1 MRYLC
6 LQYHTDP
13 VPGLQK
19 PLVEGA
25 LRYLECRLSL
35 VADVIRRNE
44 HVCAMFEHLG
54 REALGETIFRF
65 VEVAKHCVALT
76 PSHQGIF
83 YDSILEMRISMDPMS
98 SRKFA
103 LTPELVKPMLG
114 SAAKTMALMAVMIN
128 IY

>member
-65 VEVAKHCVALT
+65 VEVAKHRVAPPPLHQADCVWVHPRHEESHAL
-76 PSHQGIF
+76 PLQ
-83 YDSILEMRISMDPMS
+83 
-98 SRKFA
+98 
-103 LTPELVKPMLG
+103 VG
-114 SAAKTMALMAVMIN
+114 SAQ
-128 IY
+128 